1 MFVKQK
7 TYIDLLKEYDN
18 KIKFK
23 VSENIEGGFTIT
35 HNKFI
40 EIYDIEKYTIDEIK
54 ELFEVHKK
62 QIDWFKNINSE
73 LLNRVYKN
81 EKGKLSILHKYF
93 ELEKKILNRQS
104 IVPTQNIEIIPSS
117 KSNSNNL
124 VFNEILK
131 KLEKFE
137 EKNKFT
143 EKGLT
148 LNKLA
153 KNFNTNSTYLS
164 LVISENRNLNFNKYL
179 SELRINYITQKLYND
194 REYLKYTVE
203 TLAEKCGMASRQNFS
218 DLFQEINGIRPTDF
232 VKQRKKEM
240 EEKEREQG
248 GISRVISE
256 S

>member
-1 MFVKQK
+1 MLITCFGAVTTK
-7 TYIDLLKEYDN
+7 T
-18 KIKFK
+18 
-23 VSENIEGGFTIT
+23 
-35 HNKFI
+35 
-40 EIYDIEKYTIDEIK
+40 
-54 ELFEVHKK
+54 
-62 QIDWFKNINSE
+62 
-73 LLNRVYKN
+73 
-81 EKGKLSILHKYF
+81 
-93 ELEKKILNRQS
+93 
-104 IVPTQNIEIIPSS
+104 PSS

-194 REYLKYTVE
+194 RTK
-203 TLAEKCGMASRQNFS
+203 AFDRQNGLM
-218 DLFQEINGIRPTDF
+218 DDE
-232 VKQRKKEM
+232 
-240 EEKEREQG
+240 
-248 GISRVISE
+248 
-256 S
+256 